1 MSRLADDCM
10 ERVLRG
16 ERLYIHC
23 WGGHGRTGTLVATML
38 GRLYNLPYTTAI
50 RYCQAFHDSRM
61 YPQGVRSPQTP
72 VQRAQVCCPPA
83 RCDTAALRA
92 KAEPAIPLLYVQF
105 PTPPF
110 PSPNTGAPPA
120 RRPISRDFVAAHR
133 RSGSGVLNTAAADVG
148 GDRLRCTCEVLV
160 IVRRRRRRQ
169 CEERRIR
176 LYPCATDKAEQRG
189 LIRQGFR
196 SGVGITYAWE
206 VRRGTKSP
214 SFPEL
219 TFSACNCVRVL
230 TSQSGVLPCLF
241 PPLRPGVSIT
251 PNRYGPPSRSI
262 GESPMRGSSGD
273 VRSSYGALLR
283 QQQGA
288 SSVGSLPQSSSSSS
302 IDRLSAGFSKLQGPG
317 GGGATAGAL
326 SKGGA
331 SGGPYSLSAQR

>member
-1 MSRLADDCM
+1 M
-10 ERVLRG
+10 
-16 ERLYIHC
+16 
-23 WGGHGRTGTLVATML
+23 
-38 GRLYNLPYTTAI
+38 
-50 RYCQAFHDSRM
+50 
-61 YPQGVRSPQTP
+61 
-72 VQRAQVCCPPA
+72 
-83 RCDTAALRA
+83 
-92 KAEPAIPLLYVQF
+92 
-105 PTPPF
+105 
-110 PSPNTGAPPA
+110 
-120 RRPISRDFVAAHR
+120 
-133 RSGSGVLNTAAADVG
+133 
-148 GDRLRCTCEVLV
+148 
-160 IVRRRRRRQ
+160 
-169 CEERRIR
+169 
-176 LYPCATDKAEQRG
+176 
-189 LIRQGFR
+189 
-196 SGVGITYAWE
+196 
-206 VRRGTKSP
+206 
-214 SFPEL
+214 
-219 TFSACNCVRVL
+219 L